1 MKVKTPFP
9 VTGML
14 WTVLFLAAW
23 NALRLISALADWSAL
38 AEFAPRPGPLYVA
51 VTASFWTLA
60 CLAVARAIRRRY
72 VHAQGWYALIL
83 MGYAAWWWADRVFL
97 FDQPRPNWP
106 FAVGVTALV
115 LFDAINTFFD
125 KKITAYF
132 TKRESHDQ
140 QPSHQQTS

>member
-23 NALRLISALADWSAL
+23 NALRLIAALADWSAL

-51 VTASFWTLA
+51 ITASFWTLA
-60 CLAVARAIRRRY
+60 CFAIARVIRRRH
-72 VHAQGWYALIL
+72 VHAQGWYAIVIF
-83 MGYAAWWWADRVFL
+83 GYMAWWWADRLIL
-97 FDQPRPNWP
+97 FTQPRTNTP
-106 FAVGVTALV
+106 FAAVITIIFILDTLG
-115 LFDAINTFFD
+115 TFFNR
-125 KKITAYF
+125 KVTAYF
-132 TKRESHDQ
+132 TQREIHDQ